1 MGKIKTFS
9 LLFAV
14 LFGTYSFSQIPGLTQ
29 FTTNNN
35 LPSNTIYDIVQDEN
49 GFMWFATDYG
59 VSKFDGLVFN
69 NFTVNDGLAGNEV
82 LKLFKDS
89 KNRIWMS
96 FFNGGICF
104 FKDGKIYNSKNTSFL
119 KNIMLTKFVH
129 TIFEDSS
136 GNIWFFD
143 DSKNILCL
151 SEDKIIKKYSINI
164 KSNIKLAR
172 VFIEDKKNQIH
183 ILARNF
189 EENKTIVT
197 QIISELP
204 IRNNWEKFDKN
215 LFTEQ
220 SINNLNCN
228 IEIILKKNNNG
239 IINIEKNIKQKSN
252 RYLLNI
258 YEFGEQHWIT
268 NLNEGVHIFEKSTNY
283 STSKIILKDIQTTRA
298 FEDAENN
305 IWVGSQSNGVFL
317 FPNVN
322 VSGLQ
327 FDDAKKNDLH
337 CIENFD
343 NKLVVGNEIGEVIVL
358 DKKSLKKL
366 STIKD
371 PNYSSKIRQLT
382 LLNNLIYILSDYN
395 LYQLD
400 SKLNF
405 TKIKNMYDP
414 DFHKSRLKNFK
425 KFTVFENH
433 ITTANA
439 RGVGEINLINHS
451 LKKKWN
457 KRSTSIFKTTN
468 DSLWIGTSTGLFL
481 ENKDEI
487 KKHDLGEFFNH
498 SIIYDI
504 KNSKHGL
511 LIASNSYGL
520 GILKNGKFKRITTK
534 NGLLSNYIKS
544 ITIDSDHNIWLA
556 SNFGLNKLTLN
567 NLLEITSL
575 ASYNTSD
582 GLYSNDIRDC
592 FIDINSQK
600 AYVATSQ
607 GLNIIDISKES
618 KIITPPAIHI
628 TNILLNNVSIKN
640 IKKSE
645 FDSNSNNIQFN
656 FSGISFKSL
665 GNISFKYRL
674 LGIEKEWIKTKN
686 NTIRYSSLQPKKYTF
701 EVKAISKNNLES
713 IVPQRFDFT
722 IKPPIYKTWWFQL
735 LTGFLL
741 ILIFIFIYY
750 RRHRRRIEQKNIE
763 EKISALRF
771 KALNAQM
778 NPHFIN
784 NLLENI
790 NGQIGNG
797 KFKHIT
803 TTLQNFANLVN
814 LVLQSTKSNLISL
827 DQELAM
833 VKNYLELQRNRFNNK
848 IHYSINTSKLTS
860 DDLEYTLI
868 PPMILQPIVENSIKH
883 GFKKSDSEKNTID
896 INLYIDNNEFVICE
910 ISDNGIGLQSNN
922 ESKGSGISLE
932 NIQNRLQLMGDIKT
946 KENLVSTTNI
956 TNEFNTLVGLKV
968 TLKIPL
974 VNI

>member
-119 KNIMLTKFVH
+119 KNIILTKFVH
-129 TIFEDSS
+129 AIFEDSS
-136 GNIWFFD
+136 GNIWFNEGFNNIICLAED
-143 DSKNILCL
+143 KTIKNYNIIIKGEQKSSHLIIEDLKKNIHVLSHIKKKGKVFIRTKKISENSHKSEWERFNKNNFTVESNKIINQHLGLLL
-151 SEDKIIKKYSINI
+151 SEDNKPHFMNAIND
-164 KSNIKLAR
+164 N
-172 VFIEDKKNQIH
+172 FIANVY
-183 ILARNF
+183 N
-189 EENKTIVT
+189 
-197 QIISELP
+197 
-204 IRNNWEKFDKN
+204 
-215 LFTEQ
+215 
-220 SINNLNCN
+220 
-228 IEIILKKNNNG
+228 
-239 IINIEKNIKQKSN
+239 
-252 RYLLNI
+252 
-258 YEFGEQHWIT
+258 FGEQHWIT
-268 NLNEGVHIFEKSTNY
+268 NLNKGVHIFEKSTNY
-283 STSKIILKDIQTTRA
+283 STPKTILKDIQTTRA
-298 FEDAENN
+298 FQDVENN
-305 IWVGSQSNGVFL
+305 IWIGSLSNGVFL